1 MAHASAV
8 AWHGNPFETSLR
20 IALTE
25 RAPLAGCHLDAGLR
39 AALALEV
46 EMPEGADDAF
56 WPLLGYC
63 CGSVCGSEIPLIR
76 GLETSA
82 AGPDA
87 LKAFGAAFATVA
99 AAPMFHIAG
108 ITPEADGQRP
118 ERQVRIGLGD
128 LRRAW
133 EVLNTATLP
142 EVGRI
147 SLGNPHFS
155 LDECAR
161 LAALVRGPNQV

>member
-1 MAHASAV
+1 
-8 AWHGNPFETSLR
+8 
-20 IALTE
+20 
-25 RAPLAGCHLDAGLR
+25 
-39 AALALEV
+39 
-46 EMPEGADDAF
+46 MPAGADDAF

-76 GLETSA
+76 GLEMSA
-82 AGPDA
+82 AGPDE

-108 ITPEADGQRP
+108 ITPEANEQKP
-118 ERQVRIGLGD
+118 ERQVRIGLEE
-128 LRRAW
+128 LREAW
-133 EVLNTATLP
+133 EVLNTAASP
-142 EVGRI
+142 EVGLV

-161 LAALVRGPNQV
+161 LAALVWGRTKSADVAWS